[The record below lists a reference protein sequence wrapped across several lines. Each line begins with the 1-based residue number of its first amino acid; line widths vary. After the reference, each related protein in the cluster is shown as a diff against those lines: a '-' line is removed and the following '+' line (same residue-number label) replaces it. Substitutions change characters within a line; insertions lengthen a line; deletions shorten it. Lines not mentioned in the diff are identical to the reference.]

1 MSVKDLLSQDEIDA
15 LLHGVDDGDV
25 DTSDDEA
32 GDSDLGEGVER
43 YDLANQDRIVRARM
57 PTLEMINE
65 RFARYSRNSFFNLL
79 RKGVDV
85 TVDGIQVMKYSDYL
99 STLYVPTS
107 MNLMR
112 MEPLKG
118 TALLIFDAKMV
129 YRVVDQ
135 FFGGDGRHAKIEG
148 REFTGTEMRIVNK
161 IIEEAFKDLSESW
174 RQVHPIQFELVGS
187 EMNPAMANVVTG
199 NDVVVV
205 SSFQIDMEGGTGE
218 MQVVIPYAM
227 LEPIKGIIHSGMVD
241 QKRSQDNVWH
251 QTIQKDLG
259 KAPVGLNLKVLER
272 QLSLREVM
280 QLQAGD
286 VIPVE
291 MPEHTTLEINAVPI
305 YNCQLGQS
313 HGNLA
318 VRINGRIN
326 AAELK

>member
-15 LLHGVDDGDV
+15 LLHGTDEGDV
-25 DTSDDEA
+25 ETAEEQDDT
-32 GDSDLGEGVER
+32 DLGEGVER
-43 YDLANQDRIVRARM
+43 YDLANQDRIVRGRM
-57 PTLEMINE
+57 PALEMVNE
-65 RFARYSRNSFFNLL
+65 RFARQSRTSFFNLL
-79 RKGVDV
+79 RKAVDV

-107 MNLMR
+107 MNIMR
-112 MEPLKG
+112 MSPLKG

-148 REFTGTEMRIVNK
+148 REFTGTEMRVVNRV
-161 IIEEAFKDLSESW
+161 IEEAFRDMADAW
-174 RQVHPIQFELVGS
+174 RSVHPIEFELVGS
-187 EMNPAMANVVTG
+187 EMNPAMANVVAG

-205 SSFQIDMEGGTGE
+205 SNFQVDMEGGAGE

-227 LEPIKGIIHSGMVD
+227 FEPIKALIHSGTMD
-241 QKRSQDNVWH
+241 QKRSTDNAW
-251 QTIQKDLG
+251 QQSIQKDLAL
-259 KAPVGLNLKVLER
+259 APVGINLKVLER
-272 QLSLREVM
+272 ELTLRDVM
-280 QLQAGD
+280 QLREGD

-291 MPEHTTLEINAVPI
+291 MPEYTVLEVNSVPI

-318 VRINGRIN
+318 VKIAKRTSN
-326 AAELK
+326 ADVE

>member
-25 DTSDDEA
+25 ETADDEVDA
-32 GDSDLGEGVER
+32 DLGEGVER

-57 PTLEMINE
+57 PTLEMVNE
-65 RFARYSRNSFFNLL
+65 RFARFSRTSFFNLL
-79 RKGVDV
+79 RKGIDV
-85 TVDGIQVMKYSDYL
+85 TVGGIQVMKYSDYL

-107 MNLMR
+107 MNLMH
-112 MEPLKG
+112 MDPLKG

-148 REFTGTEMRIVNK
+148 REFTSTEMRVVNK
-161 IIEEAFKDLSESW
+161 IIEQAFKDLEESW
-174 RQVHPIQFELVGS
+174 RSVHPMKFELVGS
-187 EMNPAMANVVTG
+187 EMNPAMANVVSG

-205 SSFQIDMEGGTGE
+205 SSFQVDMEGGAGE
-218 MQVVIPYAM
+218 MQIVVPYM
-227 LEPIKGIIHSGMVD
+227 MFDPIKSIIHSGMLD
-241 QKRSQDNVWH
+241 QKRAQDSHWNSA
-251 QTIQKDLG
+251 IKRDLAF
-259 KAPVGLNLKVLER
+259 APVNVNLKVLECE
-272 QLSLREVM
+272 LTLRDVM
-280 QLQAGD
+280 ELAAGD

-291 MPEHTTLEINAVPI
+291 MPEFTRLEVDNVPL

-318 VRINGRIN
+318 VKIASRIKTTD
-326 AAELK
+326 AK

>member
-15 LLHGVDDGDV
+15 LLHGTDDSEV
-25 DTSDDEA
+25 ETADEA
-32 GDSDLGEGVER
+32 DDADLGEGVER
-43 YDLANQDRIVRARM
+43 YDLANQDRIVRGRM
-57 PTLEMINE
+57 PALEMINE
-65 RFARYSRNSFFNLL
+65 RFARLSRTSFFNLL

-107 MNLMR
+107 MNIMR
-112 MEPLKG
+112 MSPLKG

-148 REFTGTEMRIVNK
+148 REFTGTEMRVVNR
-161 IIEEAFKDLSESW
+161 IIQESFRDMADAW
-174 RQVHPIQFELVGS
+174 RSIQQLEFELVGS
-187 EMNPAMANVVTG
+187 EMNPAMANVVAG

-205 SSFQIDMEGGTGE
+205 SSFQVDMEGGAGE
-218 MQVVIPYAM
+218 MQVVIPYSM
-227 LEPIKGIIHSGMVD
+227 FEPIKALIHSGTMD
-241 QKRSQDNVWH
+241 QKRSADNAW
-251 QTIQKDLG
+251 QQSIQRDLG
-259 KAPVGLNLKVLER
+259 FAPVGVNLRVLER
-272 QLSLREVM
+272 ELSLRDVL
-280 QLQAGD
+280 QLRAGD

-291 MPEHTTLEINAVPI
+291 MPEYTLLEVNGVPI

-318 VRINGRIN
+318 VKVAKRIKTADI
-326 AAELK
+326 K

>member
-25 DTSDDEA
+25 ETADDEV
-32 GDSDLGEGVER
+32 DSDLGEGVER

-57 PTLEMINE
+57 PALEMINE

-107 MNLMR
+107 MNLMQ
-112 MEPLKG
+112 MSPLKG

-148 REFTGTEMRIVNK
+148 REFTSTEMRVVNR
-161 IIEEAFKDLSESW
+161 IIEEAFKDLTESW
-174 RQVHPIQFELVGS
+174 RTVHPLSFELIGS
-187 EMNPAMANVVTG
+187 EMNPAMANVVSG

-205 SSFQIDMEGGTGE
+205 SSFQVDMEGGAGE
-218 MQVVIPYAM
+218 MQIVIPYAM
-227 LEPIKGIIHSGMVD
+227 LEPIKGIIHSGMLD
-241 QKRSQDNVWH
+241 QKRATDNMW
-251 QTIQKDLG
+251 QKTIQKDLAM
-259 KAPVGLNLKVLER
+259 APVDINLRILER
-272 QLSLREVM
+272 ELTLRDVLQLR
-280 QLQAGD
+280 AGD

-291 MPEHTTLEINAVPI
+291 IPEHTALLVSSVPI

-318 VRINGRIN
+318 VKINGRIN